1 MLFVIYACKCQFSF
15 ALKAISS
22 IFYPRRSFFSHH
34 ANWIVPSFLSV
45 NRNKPINS
53 ASLSFIQKTGIF
65 DMGLRCQIYRWIYSI
80 DMPAKSFLFLEINL
94 RFYLTPLGISW
105 KNTCLRKYPCLLVFR
120 LYCSIQIFGKS
131 LSARLFFKWFVLFD
145 NSVFVLFFF
154 FSSCSWQHSL

>member
-1 MLFVIYACKCQFSF
+1 
-15 ALKAISS
+15 
-22 IFYPRRSFFSHH
+22 
-34 ANWIVPSFLSV
+34 
-45 NRNKPINS
+45 
-53 ASLSFIQKTGIF
+53 
-65 DMGLRCQIYRWIYSI
+65 MGLRCQIYRWIYSI

-94 RFYLTPLGISW
+94 RFYLTPLGIVW

-154 FSSCSWQHSL
+154 FSSCSWQHSLWEQKEKTREGLSIVVMSCWIIKSHNSLNRTIQFNRESASWVDH